1 MNCGGIFDRE
11 GLSARIVEIEQAMAQ
26 GDFWSEQERASRT
39 IQTLKAL
46 KGQRDPIDRFEHGL
60 RDLTEL
66 LELTHSDDQTSLAQL
81 AKDVAALE
89 AHCDQLEIQ
98 RLLGNAL
105 DSKHAILAVH
115 SGAGGTESCDW
126 TQMLLRMYRRWA
138 DEHGMETE
146 VIDLQPGEEAGV
158 KSATVIFKGPY
169 AYGYLQGEEGVHRLV
184 RISPFDSNKRRH
196 TSFASV
202 DIVPES
208 DEDAPIEIKTEELR
222 IDVYRSGGKGGQS
235 VNTTD
240 SAVRITHLPT
250 GVVVQCQDERSQLQ
264 NKAKAMHVLKARLA
278 DLERRKKE
286 AAAAKDYQG
295 KRKIE
300 WGSQIRSYVLHPY
313 NMVKDHRT
321 EHETGN
327 APAVLDGKL
336 DPFMEAYLK
345 WKAAP
350 GGKGQG
356 AGDEKGQ
363 SSRAPRPTPHAP
375 SDNG

>member
-1 MNCGGIFDRE
+1 
-11 GLSARIVEIEQAMAQ
+11 MAQ
-26 GDFWSEQERASRT
+26 GNFWEDQARANQTVQSLKSLKSQRT
-39 IQTLKAL
+39 
-46 KGQRDPIDRFEHGL
+46 PIERFEQGL
-60 RDLTEL
+60 RDVTEL
-66 LELTHSDDQTSLAQL
+66 LGLTDESDRASLDQLGQEL
-81 AKDVAALE
+81 AALE
-89 AHCDQLEIQ
+89 ALFGQLEIQ
-98 RLLGNAL
+98 RLLGGDIDA
-105 DSKHAILAVH
+105 KHAILAVH

-138 DEHGMETE
+138 EERGFVTE
-146 VIDLQPGEEAGV
+146 VIDLVPGEEAGV
-158 KSATVIFKGPY
+158 KSATIIVKGPY
-169 AYGYLQGEEGVHRLV
+169 AYGYLQSEEGVHRLV

-208 DEDAPIEIKTEELR
+208 DEDAPVEIKEGDLR

-250 GVVVQCQDERSQLQ
+250 GIVVQCQDERSQLQ

-278 DLERRKKE
+278 DAERRKREEQASKE
-286 AAAAKDYQG
+286 YHAKQ
-295 KRKIE
+295 KIE

-327 APAVLDGKL
+327 SQAVLDGKL

-345 WKAAP
+345 WKAQP
-350 GGKGQG
+350 GS
-356 AGDEKGQ
+356 A
-363 SSRAPRPTPHAP
+363 T
-375 SDNG
+375 